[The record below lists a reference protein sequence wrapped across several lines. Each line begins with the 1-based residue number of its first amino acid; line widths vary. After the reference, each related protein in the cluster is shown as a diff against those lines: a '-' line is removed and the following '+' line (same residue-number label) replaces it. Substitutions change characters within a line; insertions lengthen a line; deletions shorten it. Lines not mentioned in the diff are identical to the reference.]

1 MTATI
6 MNTKSERTIAMGKL
20 YYGSAGEPIQ
30 VSDRLLAHLKFVAT
44 TKLRRQESFALN
56 ILHPTSEDAGRT
68 TLWIQ
73 PAIPLR
79 FVFSSAEPETLDRE
93 LIKQLAEDANTTGGM
108 TLDARETAR
117 PLNAVPAAA

>member
-1 MTATI
+1 
-6 MNTKSERTIAMGKL
+6 MGKL
-20 YYGSAGEPIQ
+20 YYGNAPEPIQ
-30 VSDRLLAHLKFVAT
+30 ISDRLLAHLKFVAT

-56 ILHPTSEDAGRT
+56 VLHPTADEGGRT

-79 FVFSSAEPETLDRE
+79 FVFSSVESEQLDRDFV
-93 LIKQLAEDANTTGGM
+93 KQLAEEANTTVGM
-108 TLDARETAR
+108 TIDARESSR

>member
-1 MTATI
+1 
-6 MNTKSERTIAMGKL
+6 MGKL
-20 YYGSAGEPIQ
+20 YYGSADEPIE

-56 ILHPTSEDAGRT
+56 ILHPACEDAGRT
-68 TLWIQ
+68 TLWVQ

-79 FVFSSAEPETLDRE
+79 FVFGSAEAESLDRE
-93 LIKQLAEDANTTGGM
+93 LIRQLADDANTTGGM
-108 TLDARETAR
+108 TIDAREAAR

>member
-1 MTATI
+1 MRDRAAEDRFDLAFIDADKTGYPTYWAELVPR
-6 MNTKSERTIAMGKL
+6 MRPGGMIAVDNVLRG
-20 YYGSAGEPIQ
+20 GQ
-30 VSDRLLAHLKFVAT
+30 V
-44 TKLRRQESFALN
+44 
-56 ILHPTSEDAGRT
+56 LHPSSEDAGRT

-79 FVFSSAEPETLDRE
+79 FVFSSAEPEALDRE